1 MAELPELLTA
11 RTGLS
16 DEETAYLEAL
26 VGSWQLIADLCFG
39 DLMLLVPVAN
49 DPDQRVVV
57 LAQVRPNTGQTLYPD
72 DLTGRFVVPGP
83 NAARALAE
91 GVVVRGENR
100 ALGGADL
107 VASLAIPVRFG
118 EKVIA
123 LVIRENRLSSGRREG
138 EMERIYVEAAMRLAH
153 MVAAGQFPFRT
164 AIGSTGDARVGDG
177 TLLLDHTGTVRF
189 ASPNGVSALHRLG
202 IHAYVRGTR
211 LKDLG
216 IGGDAVAE
224 AFASHL
230 PAGSEVERSGTVVT
244 LKVLPL
250 LEGAAVVG
258 AIILL
263 RDDSDLRRRD
273 LMLLSKDATIREIHH
288 RVKNNLQTIAALLR
302 LQRRRLQSKEAQ
314 DALLESERRI
324 RSIAIVHETLS
335 RDAADDVS
343 FDDIIGPLVRL
354 VEDATQSE
362 DRKIAFHVDGHAGEL
377 SGDVATPLAVAMNE
391 IMQNALDHAFRGD
404 GPVEGNVW
412 VHLERHSD
420 QLDILVRDDGAG
432 LPEHFALEHT
442 TGLGLS
448 IVRSLITTELGGS
461 IAMRNDHGTVVEIRV
476 PTHRTTVEI

>member
-1 MAELPELLTA
+1 MAELPELV
-11 RTGLS
+11 TGRSALDD
-16 DEETAYLEAL
+16 DETLYLEAL
-26 VGSWQLIADLCFG
+26 VASWQLLSDLCYG
-39 DLMLLVPVAN
+39 DLTLLIPVAN
-49 DPDQRVVV
+49 DTEARLVV
-57 LAQVRPNTGQTLYPD
+57 LAQVRPHTGQTLYPE
-72 DLTGRFVVPGP
+72 DLLGRIIAPGP
-83 NAARALAE
+83 NARRALSE
-91 GVVVRGENR
+91 GVVVRGETR
-100 ALGGADL
+100 ALGASDL
-107 VASLAIPVRFG
+107 VASLAIPVRY
-118 EKVIA
+118 KDRVIA

-138 EMERIYVEAAMRLAH
+138 EMERIYVETAMRLAH
-153 MVAAGQFPFRT
+153 MIAAGQFPFKGG
-164 AIGSTGDARVGDG
+164 AVSTGDARVGDG

-216 IGGDAVAE
+216 IGGDAVAQ
-224 AFASHL
+224 AFTSHE
-230 PAGSEVERSGTVVT
+230 PAGSEVERGTTVVT
-244 LKVLPL
+244 LRVLPL

-302 LQRRRLQSKEAQ
+302 LQRRRLQSQEAR

-335 RDAADDVS
+335 RDAVDDVS

-354 VEDATQSE
+354 VEETSQSE

-377 SGDVATPLAVAMNE
+377 SGDVATPLAVALNE
-391 IMQNALDHAFRGD
+391 VMQNALDHAFTGD
-404 GPVEGNVW
+404 GPINGNVW
-412 VHLERHSD
+412 VHLERHGD
-420 QLDILVRDDGAG
+420 DLEIVVRDDGVG
-432 LPEHFALEHT
+432 LPADFALENA

-461 IAMRNDHGTVVEIRV
+461 ISMRTHHGTVVDIRI
-476 PTHRTTVEI
+476 PSRRSTVDV